1 MKLDCAIIDD
11 EPLAAELLASYARR
25 IPELNLVGVY
35 ESAVTAMGELRIKP
49 VDILFL
55 DIQMPELNGL
65 ELARLLP
72 SKTKVIFTTAF
83 DRYAVDGNK
92 VKAAGYLLKPISYDD
107 FVMAVNSVADSL
119 RTITRQESMM
129 KNRFVYVKSEY
140 KLVRVDFDDILYVE
154 GVKDYVKFY
163 FSGNRKPM
171 MTLMNMKTV
180 EDSLPH
186 YQFMRVH
193 RSFIVNM
200 DKINMIDRGRIVI
213 GDVFIPV
220 SESYKELVQKYVEGI
235 LYNNI

>member
-83 DRYAVDGNK
+83 DRYAVDGYK

-171 MTLMNMKTV
+171 MTLMNLKTV

-220 SESYKELVQKYVEGI
+220 SESYKELVQKYVDRYS
-235 LYNNI
+235 LQ